1 MIIQSKKEICVRK
14 GSGRPVSPH
23 LQIYRPQI
31 TSVLSILHRLTGM
44 FLFLSAWMWLLFLFS
59 LVLWPAFFWQEG
71 MLRLLMYGFLG
82 GFLIALF
89 YHLLNGI
96 RHLIWDSGR
105 GLDLPFVH
113 RSGKLVL
120 FGTLLLTGGTLW
132 WIL

>member
-1 MIIQSKKEICVRK
+1 
-14 GSGRPVSPH
+14 
-23 LQIYRPQI
+23 
-31 TSVLSILHRLTGM
+31 M